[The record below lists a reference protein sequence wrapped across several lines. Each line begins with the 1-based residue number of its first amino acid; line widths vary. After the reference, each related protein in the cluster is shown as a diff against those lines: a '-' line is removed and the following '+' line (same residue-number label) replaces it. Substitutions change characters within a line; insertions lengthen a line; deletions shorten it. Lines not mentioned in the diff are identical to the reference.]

1 MTDMR
6 AKCAAAG
13 RARFSLQICGVALA
27 VGVYGVAGAESS
39 ARDRLRS
46 ADAMVAEAFD
56 QVRGQ
61 FEAGR
66 YLDII
71 NTLKPNAASA
81 TNVAALVWLGRAH
94 LELRDYAAAIVDLE
108 RAVALA
114 PNDSEAH
121 RWLGRAYGEEAD
133 RARSLSLARRV
144 RVQFE
149 EAVRLD
155 STNLAAHR
163 DLLEFHLEAPWVAGG
178 SDRRARRELDEIAA
192 LDPAA
197 GHLARAAYFKHHDD
211 VARAAAEYA
220 AVLESRPANID
231 YAFEVAEFY
240 EQAGDAP
247 GLRAAIEAAMAV
259 NAADPR
265 ELYYRGASEV
275 IARGDTRKAELALK
289 AYLTVPSRSD
299 RPSAVQTHE
308 WLGRLYEYVGS
319 RPKAIAEYGKA
330 LALAPERKS
339 AKEALRR
346 LNRTEAAE
354 PSAAIKVVPGAGQ
367 R

>member
-1 MTDMR
+1 MTNTR
-6 AKCAAAG
+6 AKRPAA
-13 RARFSLQICGVALA
+13 RPARVVLQICAVALT
-27 VGVYGVAGAESS
+27 VGICAIAGAESS
-39 ARDRLRS
+39 AGDQLRG
-46 ADAMVAEAFD
+46 ADAMVAEAID
-56 QVRGQ
+56 QARGQ

-66 YLDII
+66 YLDVI
-71 NTLKPNAASA
+71 NTLKANAASA
-81 TNVAALVWLGRAH
+81 SNVAALVWLGRAH
-94 LELRDYAAAIVDLE
+94 LELRDYAAAIVDVE

-178 SDRRARRELDEIAA
+178 SDRRARRELAEIAA

-197 GHLARAAYFKHHDD
+197 GHLARGAYFKHHDD

-231 YAFEVAEFY
+231 YAFEVAEFH

-247 GLRAAIEAAMAV
+247 GLRAAIEAAMAI

-265 ELYYRGASEV
+265 VLYYRGAFEV
-275 IARGDTRKAELALK
+275 ITRADTGKAESALK

-319 RPKAIAEYGKA
+319 RAKAIAEYGKA
-330 LALAPERKS
+330 LTLAPGRKS
-339 AKEALRR
+339 AKDALRR
-346 LNRTEAAE
+346 LEQN
-354 PSAAIKVVPGAGQ
+354 
-367 R
+367 